1 MTLSWLF
8 LAVSARLSMK
18 IWKPALFYDV
28 LCMWMCVCLSLYVCV
43 CVCVHSI
50 WPLNCSLNRI
60 RRLCFLPTTRTGALS
75 LLFILALLSL
85 SPPAPLSLSLS
96 ASLEYWSSWSSSCSS
111 CSSRLVLSMH
121 SSTFSSC
128 QRQRSWATFS
138 GLAVLNLV
146 LLLLPPHRSYFLHP
160 TPPCLPYT
168 FAGRAGRSC
177 GTHFSQFLPSTRSIS
192 TSFRMPHLLLV
203 LFPSLSLSLSASW
216 LLACVS
222 LCLFWKSP

>member
-1 MTLSWLF
+1 MMF
-8 LAVSARLSMK
+8 
-18 IWKPALFYDV
+18 
-28 LCMWMCVCLSLYVCV
+28 CVCECACVCPSMFACV
-43 CVCVHSI
+43 CVCIAFGLWTVAWIEFADFASCLQLALAHS
-50 WPLNCSLNRI
+50 
-60 RRLCFLPTTRTGALS
+60 LCFSFSLFCPSLPL
-75 LLFILALLSL
+75 
-85 SPPAPLSLSLS
+85 PHSLSLS

-146 LLLLPPHRSYFLHP
+146 RLLLLLPPHRSYLLHP